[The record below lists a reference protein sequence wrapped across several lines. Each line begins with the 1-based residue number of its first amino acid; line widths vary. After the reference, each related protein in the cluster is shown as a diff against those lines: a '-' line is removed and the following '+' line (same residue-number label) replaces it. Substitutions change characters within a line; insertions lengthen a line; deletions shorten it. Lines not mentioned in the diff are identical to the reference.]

1 MTRYTFPFLQK
12 YKKRLENQDAFC
24 NKKIKQLIF
33 MPLTTKII
41 FY

>member
-24 NKKIKQLIF
+24 NKKIKHLIF